1 MTARTPSRRF
11 LDFLRAESAGS
22 WLLLAA
28 TVLAL
33 AWVNLPLG
41 DSYRAFVEAPLPI
54 DRLPD
59 LRHLVNDG
67 LMALFFL
74 VVGLEI
80 KRELRGGELSSW
92 KVAALPVVAATGGM
106 VVPALAYVA
115 LNTGTEGS
123 AGWGIPMA
131 TDIAFAVGVIAAF
144 GARVPTGAKVFLLSL
159 AIADDIGAILVIALF
174 YAQGIEISW
183 CLAAAAVVIVL
194 GTIGRRWG
202 ARAPLAVYALGG
214 IALWAAMLFSGIHPA
229 ISGVLVAV
237 LIPSEGRAGSSPAQ
251 RAETSVHP
259 WSSLLVVPLF
269 ALTNAGAE
277 IDAAALQDAFTSRV
291 GLGVA
296 IGLVLGKL
304 VGVSAFSWLAVKSK
318 VAVLP
323 EATSWSHIVALA
335 AIAGIGFTV
344 SLFVTELSFADP
356 ALIDRARLGV
366 LGGSVIAAVI
376 GAGTLYRST
385 RA

>member
-33 AWVNLPLG
+33 VWVNLPVG
-41 DSYRAFVEAPLPI
+41 DSYREFVDAPVPI

-106 VVPALAYVA
+106 VVPALAYVT
-115 LNTGTEGS
+115 LNAGTEGS

-131 TDIAFAVGVIAAF
+131 TDIAFAVGVVAAF
-144 GARVPTGAKVFLLSL
+144 GARVPTGAKLFLLSL

-174 YAQGIEISW
+174 YVEGIELSW
-183 CLAAAAVVIVL
+183 CLAAAAVVIGL
-194 GTIGRRWG
+194 GAVGRAWG
-202 ARAPLAVYALGG
+202 ERAPLAIYAVGG

-229 ISGVLVAV
+229 ISGVVVAV
-237 LIPSEGRAGSSPAQ
+237 LIPSGGREGSSHAQ
-251 RAETSVHP
+251 RVETSVHP
-259 WSSLLVVPLF
+259 WSSLLVIPLF

-277 IDAAALQDAFTSRV
+277 IDTAALQDAFTSRV
-291 GLGVA
+291 GLGVVM
-296 IGLVLGKL
+296 GLVLGKV
-304 VGVSAFSWLAVKSK
+304 VGISAFSWLAVKSK
-318 VAVLP
+318 VGALP
-323 EATSWSHIVALA
+323 EGTSWSHIVALA
-335 AIAGIGFTV
+335 AVAGIGFTV

-356 ALIDRARLGV
+356 GLIERARLGV
-366 LGGSVIAAVI
+366 LGGSALAAMI
-376 GAGTLYRST
+376 GAGLLYRST